1 MVSNDHQVTRLLHQW
16 SAGEQGVLG
25 KLLPLVY
32 ADLRRVASRT
42 FQQER
47 GNHTLQ
53 PTALVH
59 EAYLKLEGSSPP
71 TVKDSQHFLRLAA
84 RVMRQILVDHAR
96 RVNAARRLGQARQV
110 PLEKASSISTP
121 PALELIELDE
131 LLTELGQFDARKAQV
146 IELRFFGGFK
156 VTDVAK
162 LIGVSVPT
170 VVTDTRVA
178 LAWLLA
184 RHEENPTTNDDA

>member
-1 MVSNDHQVTRLLHQW
+1 MTHY
-16 SAGEQGVLG
+16 
-25 KLLPLVY
+25 LLPDACKTMTEVRTGVDATDRELM
-32 ADLRRVASRT
+32 ALIDRRFGYMRT
-42 FQQER
+42 
-47 GNHTLQ
+47 
-53 PTALVH
+53 
-59 EAYLKLEGSSPP
+59 
-71 TVKDSQHFLRLAA
+71 AA
-84 RVMRQILVDHAR
+84 RIKPDRGTVR
-96 RVNAARRLGQARQV
+96 
-110 PLEKASSISTP
+110 
-121 PALELIELDE
+121 DE
-131 LLTELGQFDARKAQV
+131 ARKAQV